1 MFTSGILL
9 AAGSASRMG
18 TDKLEL
24 PYKGRRVIDHA
35 LAPFVESSL
44 IDELIVV
51 VRPGF
56 QLQVNEPKCRVVVN
70 ADHQEGLG
78 SSLRAGV
85 TAAKAAADAFVVSL
99 ADMPELS
106 VEIIAALIEAFGR
119 GGKRILVPVCQRR
132 HGHPVIFAGACRGD
146 LLQLGGDLGARTMI
160 QEHPEMVQY
169 FPTQHRAVVYDL
181 DTPVDLQLKRMVF
194 DDADAFRHATAAL
207 EGAGVYFEAAA
218 PADDVGAEP
227 AAIGYYAFDEEQ
239 VAALCRGGNPSE
251 S

>member
-9 AAGSASRMG
+9 AAGSANRMG

-24 PYKGRRVIDHA
+24 PYKGRRVIDRA
-35 LAPFVESSL
+35 LAPFVASRL

-56 QLQVNEPKCRVVVN
+56 QLRLSEAKCRVVVN

-85 TAAKAAADAFVVSL
+85 TAASAAADAFAVSL

-106 VEIIAALIEAFGR
+106 AEIITALVEAFGR
-119 GGKRILVPVCQRR
+119 GDKQILVPVYEQR
-132 HGHPVIFAGACRGD
+132 HGHPVIFAAACRED

-160 QEHPEMVQY
+160 RQHPEMVQY

-181 DTPVDLQLKRMVF
+181 DTPADLELKRMVF
-194 DDADAFRHATAAL
+194 ADADALRQAAAAL
-207 EGAGVYFEAAA
+207 ESAGVYFEVVGPTDAA
-218 PADDVGAEP
+218 GAGP
-227 AAIGYYAFDEEQ
+227 AAIGYYAFDEQQ
-239 VAALCRGGNPSE
+239 VAALCRGEGPTE